1 MDIWEKLYEVAK
13 KQYNPHD
20 LSPFFYSNHVACAIE
35 AKDGQIF
42 AGFCIEGA
50 SGVLNLCA
58 ERIAAINMI
67 VNSSQT
73 EIKKILSKR
82 VWLKSGGFLVIE
94 PTEALIALVDEIG
107 GVEFNVPIDMDYDDS
122 SQDLHI
128 HLKAGQQ
135 LLNGEN
141 VYDGVQEDLDLIKIA
156 DYVIDLGPEGGDFGG
171 EVIACGTPEEV
182 SKNPKSYTGQY
193 LKSYL

>member
-67 VNSSQT
+67 VNSNQT
-73 EIKKILSKR
+73 EIKKILVMRDKPPYKDGNFLPCGACREFLMQLNINNQECEILTDYESKETIK
-82 VWLKSGGFLVIE
+82 LKE
-94 PTEALIALVDEIG
+94 LIPHWWGMER
-107 GVEFNVPIDMDYDDS
+107 
-122 SQDLHI
+122 
-128 HLKAGQQ
+128 
-135 LLNGEN
+135 
-141 VYDGVQEDLDLIKIA
+141 IK
-156 DYVIDLGPEGGDFGG
+156 
-171 EVIACGTPEEV
+171 
-182 SKNPKSYTGQY
+182 
-193 LKSYL
+193 

>member
-1 MDIWEKLYEVAK
+1 MDIWEKLYKVAK

-73 EIKKILSKR
+73 EIKKILVMRDKPPYKDGNFLPCGACREFLMQLNINNQECEILTDYESKETIK
-82 VWLKSGGFLVIE
+82 LKE
-94 PTEALIALVDEIG
+94 LIPHWWGMER
-107 GVEFNVPIDMDYDDS
+107 
-122 SQDLHI
+122 
-128 HLKAGQQ
+128 
-135 LLNGEN
+135 
-141 VYDGVQEDLDLIKIA
+141 IK
-156 DYVIDLGPEGGDFGG
+156 
-171 EVIACGTPEEV
+171 
-182 SKNPKSYTGQY
+182 
-193 LKSYL
+193 

>member
-73 EIKKILSKR
+73 EIKKILVMRDKPPYKDGNFLPCGACR
-82 VWLKSGGFLVIE
+82 EFLMQLNINNQECEILTDYENKETIKLKK
-94 PTEALIALVDEIG
+94 LIPHWWGMER
-107 GVEFNVPIDMDYDDS
+107 
-122 SQDLHI
+122 
-128 HLKAGQQ
+128 
-135 LLNGEN
+135 
-141 VYDGVQEDLDLIKIA
+141 IK
-156 DYVIDLGPEGGDFGG
+156 
-171 EVIACGTPEEV
+171 
-182 SKNPKSYTGQY
+182 
-193 LKSYL
+193 

>member
-35 AKDGQIF
+35 AKDGQIY

-67 VNSSQT
+67 INSNQT
-73 EIKKILSKR
+73 EIKKILVMRDKPPYKDGNFLPCGACREFLMQLNINNQECEILTDYESKETIK
-82 VWLKSGGFLVIE
+82 LKE
-94 PTEALIALVDEIG
+94 LIPHWWGMER
-107 GVEFNVPIDMDYDDS
+107 
-122 SQDLHI
+122 
-128 HLKAGQQ
+128 
-135 LLNGEN
+135 
-141 VYDGVQEDLDLIKIA
+141 IK
-156 DYVIDLGPEGGDFGG
+156 
-171 EVIACGTPEEV
+171 
-182 SKNPKSYTGQY
+182 
-193 LKSYL
+193 